1 MAVGLIDKITNVFM
15 TEDDEYK
22 EYIEE
27 VKPKAPERDLY
38 KPVLTLHK
46 NNFDLKVA
54 VFYPKNFDQAS
65 IIANKLKAKQAVMI
79 NYDLVDDITQQRI
92 NDFINGV
99 CYVLNGAVQVISDK
113 IVLYVPEHTEI
124 GKELYAYSIPTYVKN
139 G

>member
-1 MAVGLIDKITNVFM
+1 MESSASIELAKHILLLFGIILAVGSFLG
-15 TEDDEYK
+15 
-22 EYIEE
+22 
-27 VKPKAPERDLY
+27 
-38 KPVLTLHK
+38 
-46 NNFDLKVA
+46 
-54 VFYPKNFDQAS
+54 

-79 NYDLVDDITQQRI
+79 NYDLVDDRTQQRI